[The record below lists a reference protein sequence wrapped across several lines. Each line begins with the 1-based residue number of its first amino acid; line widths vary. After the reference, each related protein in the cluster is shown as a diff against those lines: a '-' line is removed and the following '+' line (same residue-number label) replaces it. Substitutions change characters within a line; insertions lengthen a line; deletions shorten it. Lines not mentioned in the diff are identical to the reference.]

1 MQQAVNLFDHLDK
14 REALAVSAM
23 HIGIAA
29 TATFLLML
37 LMSAVMFYNS
47 SQSAGELQKAERKE
61 QQLEEQLTQL
71 RATGTADSRA
81 VDRLKRLI
89 KERRQILLS
98 LSNRREDIGDGF
110 SEHMAGLGRQ
120 QLTGL
125 WLNHIE
131 LRAGGTQISLRGE
144 MRKASLLPR
153 YLQDLGK
160 EPVFSGLRF
169 QLMRIEDIETSE
181 DEMRFEITVVPDQVS
196 EGDDA

>member
-131 LRAGGTQISLRGE
+131 LRAGGTQISLRGAN
-144 MRKASLLPR
+144 MVPRWSKTATRLPQTPVLFLFLSLSFRMGGLPF
-153 YLQDLGK
+153 K
-160 EPVFSGLRF
+160 GL
-169 QLMRIEDIETSE
+169 
-181 DEMRFEITVVPDQVS
+181 
-196 EGDDA
+196 